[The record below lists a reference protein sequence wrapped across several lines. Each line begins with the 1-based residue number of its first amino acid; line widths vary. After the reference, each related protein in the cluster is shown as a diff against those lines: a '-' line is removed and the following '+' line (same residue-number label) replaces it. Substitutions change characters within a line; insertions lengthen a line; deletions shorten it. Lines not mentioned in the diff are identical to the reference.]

1 MEPKKPLRC
10 LDEKHSNCHAGIDN
24 HKGRFIP
31 VPKRNYPFHAL
42 YCKLK
47 SPWNLV
53 ILVYFKDFLG
63 IFKGFLSIGSRGR
76 CTFWWIISPR
86 PGAQPPNID
95 IPIKAPQNKCCRH
108 KALFLQEWEREFISQ
123 HLYFEIFLQWSYYD
137 SAFCDSQT
145 LNSQVGGWKLLLAK
159 DCFQNAR
166 LPN

>member
-1 MEPKKPLRC
+1 MQELTITKADSSQFQSVTTHFMPC
-10 LDEKHSNCHAGIDN
+10 IVSWN
-24 HKGRFIP
+24 HLVILMIF
-31 VPKRNYPFHAL
+31 
-42 YCKLK
+42 
-47 SPWNLV
+47 LV

-123 HLYFEIFLQWSYYD
+123 HLYFEIFLRWSYYD